1 MFYSVVYALLYGVFW
16 LMHHGTVV
24 EGRENLPE
32 GGCII
37 CPNHTSLLDPIHV
50 AFALGHNQ
58 RPRFMAK
65 AELFKNPLFA
75 AIIRGLGAFPVQ
87 RGAADINSIRE
98 SLSILREGGKL
109 MIFPEGTRVREGET
123 ADAKAGAAFLSS
135 RAGVP
140 MVPMYIQGSAKHFS
154 IVRIRIGEP
163 ILLEGRRPDL
173 QAGSERL
180 MEAIDGLRR
189 LTAGGQ

>member
-1 MFYSVVYALLYGVFW
+1 MFYSVIYVLLYGVFW
-16 LMHHGTVV
+16 LMHHDTVV
-24 EGRENLPE
+24 HGRENLPE

-50 AFALGHNQ
+50 AFALGRSQ

-98 SLSILREGGKL
+98 SLNILKDGGKL
-109 MIFPEGTRVREGET
+109 MIFPEGTRVHEGEKV
-123 ADAKAGAAFLSS
+123 DAKAGAAFLSS

-140 MVPMYIQGSAKHFS
+140 MVPMYIHNSSRLFS
-154 IVRIRIGEP
+154 IVHITIGKP

-173 QAGSERL
+173 QAGSEQL
-180 MEAIDGLRR
+180 MESIEGLRR